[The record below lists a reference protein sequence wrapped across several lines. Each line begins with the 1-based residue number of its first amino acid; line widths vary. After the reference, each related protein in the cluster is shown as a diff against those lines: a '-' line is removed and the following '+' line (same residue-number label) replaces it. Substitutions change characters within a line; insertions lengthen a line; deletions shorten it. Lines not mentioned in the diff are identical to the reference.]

1 MEELTQED
9 MTKMYGVMRLIVGDN
24 RPVNK
29 LRPALDMKSRFRDAV
44 MFIDSIAVVVEHGG
58 RKPFFEIARIQYASD
73 KKIKF
78 VLDIITEWIQS
89 KLSPYDFLP
98 GSTDVMPDNLKTW
111 SRAVV

>member
-1 MEELTQED
+1 MALTQED

-29 LRPALDMKSRFRDAV
+29 LRPTDNKSRLRDAV
-44 MFIDSIAVVVEHGG
+44 MFIDSIAVVVEHGD

-73 KKIKF
+73 EKIKM
-78 VLDIITEWIQS
+78 VLDLITDWIQR
-89 KLSPYDFLP
+89 KLSPYDFLL
-98 GSTDVMPDNLKTW
+98 GSTDVIMPTNLKDW